1 MKEQTCNEGHG
12 ERMEPYSIQFL
23 APLKPSHR
31 YPQEGSI
38 RMPSIQTDLS
48 GSPAIA
54 YAIRAEVG
62 KLSLMAALNGT
73 FTVLVLVAWAA
84 LVKQRRTHFYMT
96 TALSLM
102 LALLYVSTTT
112 DFVLSVLLSISALG
126 NIICKGIQSAAKDS
140 DASWQPN
147 RPWYSLC
154 APVGDWVS
162 LHGRCATNGTLIINI
177 LCRDAIICWRVSLLW
192 PGNRIM
198 GSAFVILPWATF
210 ALGAL
215 VAKESCS
222 GTGLAEKVFTYD
234 VAASVLS
241 LFTNLF
247 ATLTVAYK
255 AWYSRRFL
263 CRYLMAGHTSAKLE
277 RLFSILIE
285 SGMAY
290 TALWILVVI
299 WQVMKTSAYNAEDDS
314 ALNGLN
320 IFMNGGLVPMIA
332 IYPAII
338 AILVALNRSHMD
350 KGFTESRI
358 DRLTVFPTRST
369 IIVVGEPEGAK
380 HDSSCDRGSEV
391 LHIAHEKVGGWEG

>member
-1 MKEQTCNEGHG
+1 
-12 ERMEPYSIQFL
+12 
-23 APLKPSHR
+23 
-31 YPQEGSI
+31 
-38 RMPSIQTDLS
+38 
-48 GSPAIA
+48 
-54 YAIRAEVG
+54 
-62 KLSLMAALNGT
+62 
-73 FTVLVLVAWAA
+73 
-84 LVKQRRTHFYMT
+84 
-96 TALSLM
+96 
-102 LALLYVSTTT
+102 
-112 DFVLSVLLSISALG
+112 
-126 NIICKGIQSAAKDS
+126 
-140 DASWQPN
+140 
-147 RPWYSLC
+147 
-154 APVGDWVS
+154 
-162 LHGRCATNGTLIINI
+162 
-177 LCRDAIICWRVSLLW
+177 
-192 PGNRIM
+192 M

-215 VAKESCS
+215 DVKESCS
-222 GTGLAEKVFTYD
+222 GTGLAEKVFAYD

-247 ATLTVAYK
+247 ATITVAYK

-263 CRYLMAGHTSAKLE
+263 RRYLMAGHTSAKLE

-290 TALWILVVI
+290 TALWVRPSFRDKARCRLYSSSQILVVI

-358 DRLTVFPTRST
+358 DRLTVFPIRST

-391 LHIAHEKVGGWEG
+391 LHIAHEKVGGWEGPEEPSICAGDEQKISSNQMQIV